1 MTDTDNEHVNKF
13 PSHLHHGHHPEQIKA
28 RLATGQSHSYL
39 RDFVYG
45 GIDGTITTFAV
56 VSGVIGANLE
66 NRTILILG
74 MANLIA
80 DGFSMAASNYLGTR
94 TEIEERALIEKF
106 EYEQIK
112 MNPHGEKEE
121 VKQILAAKG
130 FQGDLL
136 EKSVSLFIEDK
147 DRWVDFMLKEEYGLS
162 SATRSA
168 FKAGFTTFI
177 AFSLFG
183 LIPLIPYIGVIPP
196 SFLVS
201 CILTGIAFFMIGS
214 MKSRWTAEIHYI
226 SGLKTFAIGA
236 IAAALAYYVGTLFQ

>member
-1 MTDTDNEHVNKF
+1 MTSDNKRF
-13 PSHLHHGHHPEQIKA
+13 PSHLHHSHHPDKIKE
-28 RLATGQSHSYL
+28 RLNSNQTHSYL

-45 GIDGTITTFAV
+45 GIDGTVTTFAV

-66 NRTILILG
+66 SKTILILG

-94 TEIEERALIEKF
+94 TEIEEHALIKEF

-112 MNPHGEKEE
+112 NNPHGEKEE
-121 VKQILAAKG
+121 VRQILASKG

-136 EKSVSLFIEDK
+136 TKSVELYIKDK
-147 DRWVDFMLKEEYGLS
+147 DRWVEFMLKEEYGLS

-168 FKAGFTTFI
+168 IKAGIVTFI
-177 AFSLFG
+177 AFSIFG
-183 LIPLIPYIGVIPP
+183 LIPLLPYLGVVKP
-196 SFLVS
+196 SFTLS
-201 CILTGIAFFMIGS
+201 CTLTGIAFFLIGS
-214 MKSRWTAEIHYI
+214 MKSNWTTETKLS

-236 IAAALAYYVGTLFQ
+236 IAAALAYFVGTLFK